1 MTLTELK
8 KAIEKKNIPSP
19 MVWVDQNHT
28 MVEHYLDNISSIL
41 NRRIVKTFSAEE
53 ILTISAYEIDPENVI
68 YLLFLNKREVDKV
81 RGKLTGPAIFI
92 IITDDEEIKTGYE
105 LIVFGGISRNACL
118 LYLEDYVR
126 VKKTSSR
133 GKKAEEG
140 EEPTGHISREL
151 LEKLVD
157 YFENNLDL
165 CMNEIKKVEVLELQ
179 GSWERPFEAILDCLP
194 KKDTKMRSLKWFS
207 GGDVDTCQ
215 VLYNIYIKKL
225 RALTTATKSD
235 QEIWARLVR
244 ESIWCEA
251 CIVSGLIGDYVVD
264 YLKLVESSLPED
276 FNLEYYPPVFYSQ
289 LKNSPEWGL

>member
-8 KAIEKKNIPSP
+8 KAIGNKNIPSP

-53 ILTISAYEIDPENVI
+53 ILSISAYEIDPENVI
-68 YLLFLNKREVDKV
+68 YLLFLNKREIDKV
-81 RGKLTGPAIFI
+81 KDRLVGPAIFI
-92 IITDDEEIKTGYE
+92 IIVDEELKTNYE
-105 LIVFGGISRNACL
+105 TVVFGGISRNACL
-118 LYLEDYVR
+118 LYLEDYVKIR
-126 VKKTSSR
+126 KSSSR
-133 GKKAEEG
+133 GKKSEDG
-140 EEPTGHISREL
+140 EEFTSHISREL
-151 LEKLVD
+151 LERLVD

-165 CMNEIKKVEVLELQ
+165 CMNEIRKVEVLELQ
-179 GSWERPFEAILDCLP
+179 GSWEKPFEAILDCLP
-194 KKDTKMRSLKWFS
+194 KKDSKMRSLRWFS

-225 RALTTATKSD
+225 RSLVTATKED
-235 QEIWARLVR
+235 QEIWARLIR

-276 FNLEYYPPVFYSQ
+276 FRLEYYPPVFYNE